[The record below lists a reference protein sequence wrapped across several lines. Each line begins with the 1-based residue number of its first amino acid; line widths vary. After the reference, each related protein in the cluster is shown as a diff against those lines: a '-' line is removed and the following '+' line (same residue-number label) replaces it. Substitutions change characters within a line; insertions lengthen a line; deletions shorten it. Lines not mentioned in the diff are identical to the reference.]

1 MSLLPGH
8 PPRVARTAGVRYSP
22 YPLDTSGA
30 RNATHRRR
38 HSFGGHTTEVTEGHQ
53 VVTRGP
59 PELVGAHHLTQ
70 VLDVVEALSR
80 QVQSME
86 RLLERLSQGVD
97 RLEASRGEVETS
109 QAEEGVDS
117 PDRERNA
124 DQVEVS
130 QAAEE
135 VEDDDEVSTST
146 THVDDV
152 QQKILKRVIRH
163 HLIQP
168 QKSYDS
174 IRQAVIAYIQS
185 NATTLKLDSYVTD
198 SSTRVAIEKY
208 LAAQVRSLKAQLRA
222 HIWKSVDNPLDLE
235 KFAKKIVATHHL
247 PEVPDIIPNSILA
260 SFALMRTIA
269 VPLVPSSKTKELKK
283 KNTTGFWRTLET
295 ELEELYARNG
305 ADRTSE
311 AWISW
316 EKEMINADR
325 AKYRVSTALPL
336 SLQNA
341 DSTPL
346 LVKES

>member
-1 MSLLPGH
+1 
-8 PPRVARTAGVRYSP
+8 
-22 YPLDTSGA
+22 
-30 RNATHRRR
+30 
-38 HSFGGHTTEVTEGHQ
+38 
-53 VVTRGP
+53 
-59 PELVGAHHLTQ
+59 
-70 VLDVVEALSR
+70 
-80 QVQSME
+80 ME

-97 RLEASRGEVETS
+97 RLEASRGEVETL

-124 DQVEVS
+124 DQMEVS
-130 QAAEE
+130 QAAED
-135 VEDDDEVSTST
+135 VEDDEEVAT
-146 THVDDV
+146 THVDEV

-168 QKSYDS
+168 QRSYDS

-185 NATTLKLDSYVTD
+185 NATTLKLDSYVTN

-208 LAAQVRSLKAQLRA
+208 LVAQVRGLKAQLRA

-247 PEVPDIIPNSILA
+247 PEVPDIIPNNILA

-311 AWISW
+311 AWTSW
-316 EKEMINADR
+316 EKEIINADR

-346 LVKES
+346 LVKESWPGGSAVVKLI